1 MSTLTANAPTV
12 KTTTL
17 EIKGATYTAES
28 FEPGF
33 AGLAAVRLVK
43 LVSGESYDV
52 VLTHDGRAECDCPS
66 YEFTYRGTAGTCKHG
81 SACLFQGLL
90 LAPVCGG
97 SPVADVPP
105 AIHAPAPVRPDPVT
119 MADRKRA
126 AYWGLTIPK
135 GNDSIVTPAA
145 PIAVEPIPATELP
158 ALPSHRLALVDG
170 EMIVESGPAEM
181 TAAEFSAW
189 MAAHNGD
196 AGGPPMGWVKNGAAS
211 VLTNLT
217 PRRFNYTEVDRIQA
231 GADATVARVRGEL
244 DRPARSRRFVPTP
257 EDQVE
262 AAALFAVHG
271 FAAESP
277 APPLGDRSWPRFVEA
292 PSRAF
297 TANRTTDRQ
306 VHRRGVC

>member
-1 MSTLTANAPTV
+1 MNQSTATPASV
-12 KTTTL
+12 KI
-17 EIKGATYTAES
+17 EIKGATYTAEVID
-28 FEPGF
+28 PGF
-33 AGLAAVRLVK
+33 AGLAAVRVVK
-43 LVSGESYDV
+43 LTSGESYDV
-52 VLTHDGRAECDCPS
+52 VLDLDGLVTCDCAS

-81 SACLFQGLL
+81 SACLAAGLL

-97 SPVADVPP
+97 SPAVAAAVAPP
-105 AIHAPAPVRPDPVT
+105 AAVAPITP
-119 MADRKRA
+119 ADRKRA

-135 GNDSIVTPAA
+135 APPVAVVAEPAA
-145 PIAVEPIPATELP
+145 ELP
-158 ALPSHRLALVDG
+158 ALASDDESTGIDLTGFSDRITVVDG
-170 EMIVESGPAEM
+170 ELVVESGPAEM

-211 VLTNLT
+211 VLANLT
-217 PRRFNYTEVDRIQA
+217 PRRFDFARVDAIQA
-231 GADATVARVRGEL
+231 GADATLARVRGEL

-297 TANRTTDRQ
+297 TANRLTDRQ